1 MEFVREVGDKGQV
14 VIPKDIRILLG
25 IKERSRIVFEISNKE
40 VKIKKKDSKKILEE
54 FFTIARTKRKDIT
67 LEELKKIEDESYD
80 LP

>member
-40 VKIKKKDSKKILEE
+40 VKIK
-54 FFTIARTKRKDIT
+54 
-67 LEELKKIEDESYD
+67 
-80 LP
+80 